1 MTQAREIVSK
11 DKAKAKAPL
20 FVGLDLGGTNIKVG
34 VVDDL
39 GQTLSYLTAPTEVER
54 GPDDGARRMGEAIH
68 AAIREAGL
76 APADV
81 VRVGLG
87 SPGTMDIPAGKLV
100 DPANLPG
107 WADYPIR
114 DRVRDACGLPV
125 SFANDARAAAYGE
138 LWLGSG
144 RGYKSLILLTLGT
157 GIGCGIIVCD
167 AILDGAHSHGGE
179 FGHSII
185 DYHDNARVCGCKK
198 RGHFEAYASATAVT
212 LRTQE
217 ALDAGR
223 ASSLTGR
230 LAAGEELSP
239 KLVAEEAAAGDAL
252 SLEIILDTAGYLGVG
267 IVTLMHT
274 IDPEVILL
282 GGAMTFGGKESPLGR
297 RFLARVQEEI
307 HRRAYKFLADRTV
320 IDFAALGGDAGYLG
334 AAGIA
339 RRDYQRGEGAA

>member
-1 MTQAREIVSK
+1 MIYARTLISK
-11 DKAKAKAPL
+11 DKAKPPL

-39 GQTLSYLTAPTEVER
+39 GQTLSYLNVPTQVER
-54 GPDDGARRMGEAIH
+54 GPDDGVRRMAEAIH
-68 AAIREAGL
+68 AAIREAKL
-76 APADV
+76 SPADV

-107 WADYPIR
+107 WVDYPLR

-144 RGYKSLILLTLGT
+144 RGYQSLILLTLGT
-157 GIGCGIIVCD
+157 GIGCGIIVCNS
-167 AILDGAHSHGGE
+167 ILDGAHSHGGE

-185 DYHDNARVCGCKK
+185 DYHDNARVCGCKR

-212 LRTQE
+212 ARTQE

-223 ASSLTGR
+223 PSSLSRR
-230 LAAGEELSP
+230 LASGEELSP
-239 KLVAEEAAAGDAL
+239 KLVAEEAEAGDAL
-252 SLEIILDTAGYLGVG
+252 SLEIILDTAAYLGVG
-267 IVTLMHT
+267 IVNLMHT
-274 IDPEVILL
+274 IDPEVILI
-282 GGAMTFGGKESPLGR
+282 GGAMTFGGNESPVGR
-297 RFLARVQEEI
+297 RFLARVQEEVR
-307 HRRAYKFLADRTV
+307 RRAYRFLAERTV
-320 IDFAALGGDAGYLG
+320 IDFASLGGDAGYLG

-339 RRDYQRGEGAA
+339 RRDHHQRHA

>member
-1 MTQAREIVSK
+1 MTQARRLISK
-11 DKAKAKAPL
+11 DEARPPL

-54 GPDDGARRMGEAIH
+54 GPDDGARRLGEAVH
-68 AAIREAGL
+68 AAIREAKL
-76 APADV
+76 SPADIA
-81 VRVGLG
+81 RVGLG

-107 WADYPIR
+107 WVDYPLR

-144 RGYKSLILLTLGT
+144 RGYQSLILLTLGT
-157 GIGCGIIVCD
+157 GIGCGIIVCNT
-167 AILDGAHSHGGE
+167 ILDGAHSHGGE

-185 DYHDNARVCGCKK
+185 DYHENARVCGCKK

-212 LRTQE
+212 SRTQE

-223 ASSLTGR
+223 PSSLAAR
-230 LAAGEELSP
+230 LASGEELSP
-239 KLVAEEAAAGDAL
+239 KIVAEEAAAGDAL
-252 SLEIILDTAGYLGVG
+252 SWEIILDTAAYLGVG
-267 IVTLMHT
+267 IVNLMHT

-282 GGAMTFGGKESPLGR
+282 GGAMTFGGNQSPVGR
-297 RFLARVQEEI
+297 RFLARVQEEVR
-307 HRRAYKFLADRTV
+307 RRAYRFLADRTV

-339 RRDYQRGEGAA
+339 RRDYLQQRA

>member
-1 MTQAREIVSK
+1 MSRSREIVSK
-11 DKAKAKAPL
+11 EKARSPL
-20 FVGLDLGGTNIKVG
+20 FVGLDLGGTNIKLG

-39 GQTLSYLTAPTEVER
+39 GQTLSYLAIRTEVER
-54 GPDDGARRMGEAIH
+54 GPDDAARRMGEAIH

-76 APADV
+76 TPADV

-87 SPGTMDIPAGKLV
+87 SGQ
-100 DPANLPG
+100 
-107 WADYPIR
+107 
-114 DRVRDACGLPV
+114 
-125 SFANDARAAAYGE
+125 
-138 LWLGSG
+138 
-144 RGYKSLILLTLGT
+144 GYKSLILLTLGT
-157 GIGCGIIVCD
+157 GIGCGIILGD
-167 AILDGAHSHGGE
+167 LILDGAHSHGGE

-185 DYHDNARVCGCKK
+185 SFADDARQCGCKK

-223 ASSLTGR
+223 VSSLTR
-230 LAAGEELSP
+230 RVAAGDELSP
-239 KLVAEEAAAGDAL
+239 KLVAEEATAGDAL
-252 SLEIILDTAGYLGVG
+252 SLEIILETAAYLGVG

-282 GGAMTFGGKESPLGR
+282 GGAMTFGGKASPLGR
-297 RFLARVQEEI
+297 KFLARVQEEI
-307 HRRAYKFLADRTV
+307 HRCAYKFLAERTA

-339 RRDYQRGEGAA
+339 RRDYLKGQAS

>member
-1 MTQAREIVSK
+1 MTQARTIVSK
-11 DKAKAKAPL
+11 DKAKAPL

-39 GQTLSYLTAPTEVER
+39 GQTLSYLTVPTEVER

-76 APADV
+76 SPSDV
-81 VRVGLG
+81 ARVGLG

-107 WADYPIR
+107 WVDYPIL

-144 RGYKSLILLTLGT
+144 QGYKSLILLTLGT
-157 GIGCGIIVCD
+157 GIGCGIIIGD
-167 AILDGAHSHGGE
+167 LILDGSHSHGGE

-185 DYHDNARVCGCKK
+185 DYHENARVCGCKK

-217 ALDAGR
+217 ALDVGR
-223 ASSLTGR
+223 ASSLTAR
-230 LAAGEELSP
+230 LAGGEELSP
-239 KLVAEEAAAGDAL
+239 KLVGEEAAAGDGL
-252 SLEIILDTAGYLGVG
+252 SLEIILDTAAYLGVG
-267 IVTLMHT
+267 IMTLMHT

-282 GGAMTFGGKESPLGR
+282 GGAMTFGGKQSPLGR
-297 RFLARVQEEI
+297 QFLARVQEEI
-307 HRRAYKFLADRTV
+307 RRRAYKFLADRTV

-339 RRDYQRGEGAA
+339 RRDYFKEK